1 MFMAKGGPAP
11 GYSSKD
17 WESFVRRAGY
27 GELEYQNK
35 RQHLEDMRARAHSN
49 MAYNGGSRAA
59 GQMRYHQENIK
70 QAKGDIARL
79 HEQVKAIQHENAAR
93 AKTYAENQA
102 ALKGMKKGKLSKQQ
116 NRLNTLRAQMNQRSQ
131 EAGMLQSELMHRTA
145 ELDSHLNRRVQLH
158 RERREREEAVNTAYK
173 GALKKLDEQHE
184 LSMHRHGIRLYNPSV
199 VTKDKDKKKKHKG

>member
-1 MFMAKGGPAP
+1 MSKKMGNMRIVWRVVQPAAR
-11 GYSSKD
+11 
-17 WESFVRRAGY
+17 WR
-27 GELEYQNK
+27 GE
-35 RQHLEDMRARAHSN
+35 
-49 MAYNGGSRAA
+49 GV
-59 GQMRYHQENIK
+59 
-70 QAKGDIARL
+70 
-79 HEQVKAIQHENAAR
+79 EQVKSIQHENAAR

-184 LSMHRHGIRLYNPSV
+184 LSMHRHGIRLYNPSM
-199 VTKDKDKKKKHKG
+199 VTKDNVS